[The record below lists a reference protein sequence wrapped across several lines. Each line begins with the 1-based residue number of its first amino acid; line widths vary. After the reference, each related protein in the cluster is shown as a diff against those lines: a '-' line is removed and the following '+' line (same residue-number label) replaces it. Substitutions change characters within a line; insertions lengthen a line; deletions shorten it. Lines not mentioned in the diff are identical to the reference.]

1 MVRGHRG
8 RGVDCDIELEIG
20 SGSTQ
25 GEYTVHVV
33 QAPAGGHAS
42 GLFTLDVDSMLTR
55 RSELEATIL
64 ASSVA
69 ARRTT
74 PVMELPVRAA
84 GQELFQAL
92 FTREVYGTYRAS
104 LGAAQHSG
112 QQLRVV
118 LRLAAP
124 ELAAM
129 PWETLFDPETESY
142 LCQTEPLLRH
152 IPAPDYHVNPL
163 DIAPP
168 LRILGIV
175 AGPRD
180 LPALDVETEK
190 RNLFQALAGPVSEG
204 RVELAWAPEGTWD
217 SVQSSLLAGP
227 WHIVHFIGHGDYDYR
242 SDEGRIALEGPD
254 GRSAMVRAVRFMAL
268 LSIAAPRPRLVV
280 LNSCSSGEMS
290 QSDLFAGTAASLVR
304 SGINAV
310 AAMQFAISDSAA
322 IAFAHGFYAAI
333 ANGRA
338 VDEAARVGRIS
349 VMASPDGTLEWV
361 TPALY
366 VRGGSTRLFRLAGV
380 PKPPAVSA
388 APPGARTADTAPRQ
402 DSRAQDERTRQAQL
416 RALYVQ
422 ASAELRTRHFE
433 QAAELF
439 DDLLTLE
446 PGYRDAEALRKTA
459 LHRHGLTERYREAR
473 EAEDAEDWS
482 AAAEG
487 YALLEGEP
495 DYPDARARRHDCERR
510 LRVAE
515 LQSELRYH
523 AHGGNWQAVLDVA
536 VELAAVDP
544 GAADPEGLATAA
556 RAELQRAAESLRVER
571 RARERAEALR
581 EAARLPEPAKQVEL
595 PKAARDSGMPER
607 PAAPPPSA
615 APTAAEPGKAPAWP
629 AWVGSGGGL
638 LLALAGIAGAIAVTE
653 YYWYVYKMDSSA
665 IPLALVLGLLIPAA
679 LSAMAAAGFPTRKIA
694 GRLALIVVAL
704 ASLVLGWGGLERMTV
719 GTATFL
725 TLTQCTAAVV
735 LGIVCLREP
744 ASRRV
749 TGVVLCLSLSAVA
762 LAWIRSQ
769 PLAFQLAYFLPVTF
783 SGLLAAWMSRP
794 WQERN
799 KQ

>member
-1 MVRGHRG
+1 M
-8 RGVDCDIELEIG
+8 DCDIELEIG
-20 SGSTQ
+20 SGSTL

-42 GLFTLDVDSMLTR
+42 GSFTLDVDSILTR

-104 LGAAQHSG
+104 LGAAQHSS

-124 ELAAM
+124 ELAAL

-163 DIAPP
+163 EITPP

-175 AGPRD
+175 AAPRD

-190 RNLFQALAGPVSEG
+190 RNLSQALAGPVSEG
-204 RVELAWAPEGTWD
+204 RVELAWAADGTWD
-217 SVQSSLLAGP
+217 SVQSALLAGP

-380 PKPPAVSA
+380 PKPPAA
-388 APPGARTADTAPRQ
+388 GAEPPGILPPATQPPRTPPAGTTPKQ
-402 DSRAQDERTRQAQL
+402 EPRAQDERTRQAQL

-439 DDLLTLE
+439 EDLLTLQ
-446 PGYRDAEALRKTA
+446 PGYRDAEALRTAA
-459 LHRHGLTERYREAR
+459 LHRHGLSERYWEAR
-473 EAEDAEDWS
+473 EAEDAEDWA

-487 YALLEGEP
+487 YAQLEDEP
-495 DYPDARARRHDCERR
+495 DYPDASARRRDCERR

-556 RAELQRAAESLRVER
+556 RAELKRAEETRKAEERQEAGRRAAEEPRDT
-571 RARERAEALR
+571 ARDPGKDERA
-581 EAARLPEPAKQVEL
+581 
-595 PKAARDSGMPER
+595 
-607 PAAPPPSA
+607 AAPPPA
-615 APTAAEPGKAPAWP
+615 APAAAERKEAPQWP
-629 AWVGSGGGL
+629 AWVGFGGGL
-638 LLALAGIAGAIAVTE
+638 LLALAGIVGALAVTD
-653 YYWYVYKMDSSA
+653 YYWYVYKMDSDA
-665 IPLALVLGLLIPAA
+665 IPLAVALGLLIPAA
-679 LSAMAAAGFPTRKIA
+679 LCTMAVAGFPTRKIA
-694 GRLALIVVAL
+694 GRLAVIVAAL
-704 ASLVLGWGGLERMTV
+704 ASFVLGWGGLERMAV

-725 TLTQCTAAVV
+725 TVMQCLAAAAV
-735 LGIVCLREP
+735 GILCLREP
-744 ASRRV
+744 APRRAA
-749 TGVVLCLSLSAVA
+749 GVILGLALFAVA

-769 PLAFQLAYFLPVTF
+769 PLAFQLAYFLPVTLA
-783 SGLLAAWMSRP
+783 GLLAAWVSRP

-799 KQ
+799 RRGPVD